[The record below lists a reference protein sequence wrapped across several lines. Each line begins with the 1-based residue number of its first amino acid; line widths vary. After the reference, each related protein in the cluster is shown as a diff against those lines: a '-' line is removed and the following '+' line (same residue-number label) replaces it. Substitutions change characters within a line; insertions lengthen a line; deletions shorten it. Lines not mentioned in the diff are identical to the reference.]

1 MTEPMRVLVL
11 EDEWPARNFLTQL
24 VEKSGLA
31 HVVAAV
37 ASPALASEA
46 LASTPSPIDIA
57 FVDIHLAGEIEPERA
72 GLTWIESLAQAHKRG
87 EPIPKVVLTTAS
99 KEHAMRAYE
108 LGVVDYLLKPFTETR
123 VRESLQRVSTQV
135 RTAPQPTA
143 EADIRIAAR
152 KGRSIVFLERARA
165 HAFEAEGRLCYV
177 HTDEGRLD
185 IDLSLSSLQTVLG
198 ASYLRVHRNWLVS
211 TLSVKSMEREDSDWV
226 LTVGDREHPLRIH
239 VARDRATAIR
249 ERLLASAIGLRTT

>member
-1 MTEPMRVLVL
+1 MTELMRVLVL

-37 ASPALASEA
+37 PSPALASEA
-46 LASTPSPIDIA
+46 LATTPAPIDIA

-72 GLTWIESLAQAHKRG
+72 GLSWIETLAQAHKRG
-87 EPIPKVVLTTAS
+87 EPTPKVILTTAS
-99 KEHAMRAYE
+99 KEHAMRAYD

-123 VRESLQRVSTQV
+123 VRESLQRVSSLV
-135 RTAPQPTA
+135 RRVPPTAA
-143 EADIRIAAR
+143 EADVRIAAR
-152 KGRSIVFLERARA
+152 KGRSILFLDRARA
-165 HAFEAEGRLCYV
+165 YAFEAEGRLCYV

-185 IDLSLSSLQTVLG
+185 IDLSLSSLQAVLG
-198 ASYLRVHRNWLVS
+198 PSYLRVHRNWLVS
-211 TLSVKSMEREDSDWV
+211 IASVSALEREDSDWV
-226 LTVGDREHPLRIH
+226 LTVSNLRIH

-249 ERLLASAIGLRTT
+249 EKLLASAIGLRTS